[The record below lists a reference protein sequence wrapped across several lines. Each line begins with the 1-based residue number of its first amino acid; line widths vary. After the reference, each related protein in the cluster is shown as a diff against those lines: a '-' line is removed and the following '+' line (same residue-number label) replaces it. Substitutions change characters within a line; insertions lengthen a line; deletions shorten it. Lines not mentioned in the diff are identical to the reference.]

1 MLAQN
6 QRGESQCLDR
16 LSDILPFFVP
26 SIDGNIQIAHANAVQ
41 DEFIRRAQAVGTESR
56 KAADML
62 AEGAIVGVGLIQR
75 GEQDSKKH

>member
-1 MLAQN
+1 M
-6 QRGESQCLDR
+6 
-16 LSDILPFFVP
+16 
-26 SIDGNIQIAHANAVQ
+26 DGNIQIAHAKAVQ

-56 KAADML
+56 KAADIL